1 MLILNTKLETNVVK
15 GMIRLKKGDLGIIE
29 LSVEEALQLKEDLHH
44 AIYQAA
50 KELKNRDIEYK
61 KVSLKMLK
69 SSLERYTLTWDD
81 VIGFDFCATRME
93 RFYPETSSE
102 GMLLLKES
110 MSYKDIIYGHEYERD
125 FHWTTSE
132 MPDIEENFLSEQL
145 WDTDELTLEEIK
157 NCMED
162 DLIQYAI
169 EHPEFQLK
177 WNGVTINP
185 NYFKEKGNSIFYN
198 FGSNTDS

>member
-1 MLILNTKLETNVVK
+1 MLILNIKLETNVVK
-15 GMIRLKKGDLGIIE
+15 GMIRLKKGDLGTIE

-50 KELKNRDIEYK
+50 KESKNRDFEYK
-61 KVSLKMLK
+61 KISLKMLK
-69 SSLERYTLTWDD
+69 DSLNRYTLKWDD

-110 MSYKDIIYGHEYERD
+110 IKYQDIHYGHIYERD
-125 FHWTTSE
+125 FKWVTSE
-132 MPDIEENFLSEQL
+132 MADIEENFLSEQL
-145 WDTDELTLEEIK
+145 WDKDELSLEEIK

-177 WNGVTINP
+177 WNNKRINP
-185 NYFKEKGNSIFYN
+185 TDLKRIGNDIYYR